1 MKKILLGIAAVFII
15 LFLVFSIML
24 WMEENQFHNVF
35 YISIRSRIDSGYYL
49 TVIFEERRIIRHIW
63 IEPHRW
69 FSKTLRVNYS
79 KYLRDMKPAYFTF
92 QLRENRNAS
101 PVWEKVFY
109 FPGGEIDLLG
119 ARGGLVIDMVLY
131 REGDEIKYYMT
142 GP

>member
-15 LFLVFSIML
+15 LFLIFLIML

-35 YISIRSRIDSGYYL
+35 YTSIMNQMDSGYYL
-49 TVIFEERRIIRHIW
+49 TVIFEERRILRHIW
-63 IEPHRW
+63 IDPHRW
-69 FSKTLRVNYS
+69 FSKKLRANYS

-109 FPGGEIDLLG
+109 FPDGEIDLLG
-119 ARGGLVIDMVLY
+119 IRGGLVIDMVLY